1 MTDYTSDEE
10 HLLQHYRELSET
22 VSGEA
27 SVGEQNVKVARR
39 TLAKIKADAL
49 REFVSDAQ
57 DLINCSGDTRWV
69 ARALA
74 RADLIEGEHR

>member
-1 MTDYTSDEE
+1 MTTEPYVPNEQEIIEGSVA
-10 HLLQHYRELSET
+10 SEA
-22 VSGEA
+22 E
-27 SVGEQNVKVARR
+27 ARR
-39 TLAKIKADAL
+39 GIAKIKADAL
-49 REFVSDAQ
+49 REFVSAAQ

>member
-10 HLLQHYRELSET
+10 HLIQHYRELSET

-39 TLAKIKADAL
+39 TLAKIKADAI
-49 REFVSDAQ
+49 REANSSVLAPTSVTVAFEKYADRIEQEA
-57 DLINCSGDTRWV
+57 IN
-69 ARALA
+69 
-74 RADLIEGEHR
+74 E